1 MVLPRLSFLYQTI
14 FTTKN
19 IEIYFASFDRIV
31 YVCNE
36 IRPGWPLVCHSW
48 FFTLNKIAPS
58 LGTQSSYPHCD
69 HIVPMLEDIKSNLL
83 ILKK

>member
-31 YVCNE
+31 YVCKE
-36 IRPGWPLVCHSW
+36 FHPGWPLVCHSW
-48 FFTLNKIAPS
+48 F
-58 LGTQSSYPHCD
+58 
-69 HIVPMLEDIKSNLL
+69 LL
-83 ILKK
+83 